1 MDRLLR
7 AAFRSLIRG
16 GNLRVTTG
24 GGSTFSFG
32 DGTGSRAAIRFT
44 TRAAERGRTS
54 CRSPAITSPAKRRAC
69 GYWKA
74 VAGRRCGSPANSRS
88 P

>member
-7 AAFRSLIRG
+7 AVFRSLIRG
-16 GNLRVTTG
+16 GNLRVTTA

-54 CRSPAITSPAKRRAC
+54 CRSPAIISPATGALA
-69 GYWKA
+69 GT
-74 VAGRRCGSPANSRS
+74 GRR
-88 P
+88 